1 MCVQSTCNTDP
12 LCLVGHGRLV
22 YSHKIEFA
30 RLNLALYAR
39 SRGIYIYLIMLLLL
53 LTGGVCSD
61 IPAQA
66 AVCSVGVDL

>member
-1 MCVQSTCNTDP
+1 MPSGT
-12 LCLVGHGRLV
+12 RIV
-22 YSHKIEFA
+22 YSRKIEFA